1 GIERVAARIAER
13 FPDAAVAVAH
23 GQMDEDELSDI
34 WSAVV
39 DGEIQI
45 LVCTTIIE
53 TGIDVPN
60 VNTLIVENADMMG
73 LSQLHQLRGRVGRS
87 ARRAYAYFTFRKD
100 KAISEVSEKR
110 LAALREFTEFGSG
123 IRIAMRDLEIRGAG
137 NLIGSQQSGHMDAVG
152 YDLYMKLLAD
162 AVRAEKGE
170 APEIRDADCFVNLPV
185 SAFIPESY
193 VASELTRIEL
203 YRDVAAVASREDA
216 DAVLSELRD
225 RFGEPPKC
233 VSDLIGIAL
242 LRSEGNRLKLDEIS
256 YRQGGLC
263 VIPTEPDERVLGR
276 AALIIGSAASVK
288 IGAKPYL
295 YIKNVDKRQT
305 LSIIEEVLD
314 KYRMAQYVPNEP
326 SDGENASGSPA

>member
-1 GIERVAARIAER
+1 
-13 FPDAAVAVAH
+13 
-23 GQMDEDELSDI
+23 
-34 WSAVV
+34 
-39 DGEIQI
+39 
-45 LVCTTIIE
+45 
-53 TGIDVPN
+53 
-60 VNTLIVENADMMG
+60 MG

-87 ARRAYAYFTFRKD
+87 ARRAYAYLTFRKD
-100 KAISEVSEKR
+100 KALSEVSEKR

-185 SAFIPESY
+185 SAFIPENY

-203 YRDVAAVASREDA
+203 YRSIAAVASREDA
-216 DAVLSELRD
+216 DSVISELRD
-225 RFGEPPKC
+225 RFGEPPEC
-233 VSDLIGIAL
+233 VSALIGIAL

-256 YRQGGLC
+256 YRHGGLC
-263 VIPTEPDERVLGR
+263 FIPTEPDERVLGR
-276 AALIIGSAASVK
+276 AALIIGSGASVK

-295 YIKNVDKRQT
+295 YIKNVDKRRT

-314 KYRMAQYVPNEP
+314 KYKMAQYVPDELRE
-326 SDGENASGSPA
+326 GENASGSQA